1 MPQDAFT
8 ENILGAQSL
17 VNDDTNKVSMLSDI
31 EEGVNDEEIDLLE
44 LPMSD
49 EELLSLRD
57 EYENKS
63 AGYYPKIKTRQIRN
77 KLYLKGKQRNFNTQE
92 DRVVPKNLL
101 FEATATFVPASL
113 AENPEPVVFSDNTD
127 EGKAASS
134 DLKTMLQY
142 HADVL
147 GMRQKLGIMVWQW
160 GTYFIACVKYGWKP
174 NIDPI
179 TGEDTGDVTMELR
192 KPQNLVLDPDGYV
205 DEFGDFQGW
214 VGERIEKSAE
224 WFIEKYPK
232 HKTYL
237 TLKVN
242 GKLGT
247 KIIATEWWTDEY
259 SFTTFQ
265 EIVLDK
271 HKNEF
276 YNYPEKVDASE
287 AQEAQVMQQ
296 DQQEVAQGI
305 PPPPPPVPVINHFA
319 APKKPYTFFS
329 VFSLQE
335 EPYDFTNLIEQ
346 NIANQDRIND
356 RDEQITKN
364 LASGN
369 NAVAISGQSFNIE
382 NAGQAVQTF
391 YDEGFLLIPD
401 GNMDAVK
408 RIPAS
413 PLPSGI
419 MEAQESDMQS
429 LRSVYGTSGLIPN
442 TNPDEAVRNNIMNE
456 QHDSSRIGGG
466 VGDRLE
472 ITAKSMFNWLTQ
484 LYCVFYDMPHYA
496 AIMGSTAAVEYV
508 SLSAENMQRHFVV
521 TVSPNSMAPKD
532 EVSQRQEAI
541 TLAQEGFLDPINLF
555 KALDD
560 ADPTQTAQMVTMFRV
575 NPQLYMQTYFPQ
587 QAQQMAQT
595 AQQPQGQPTP
605 QGAPQP
611 QAGAPPSGGGSS
623 PPSQSALSTV
633 PLQKI

>member
-1 MPQDAFT
+1 MPTDGFT
-8 ENILGAQSL
+8 ENIRGAQSL
-17 VNDDTNKVSMLSDI
+17 VGDDTNKVSMLSDT
-31 EEGVNDEEIDLLE
+31 EEGILGDYEDILE
-44 LPMSD
+44 LPMPD
-49 EELLSLRD
+49 AELLSLRD

-63 AGYYPKIKTRQIRN
+63 NGYYPKIKNRQLRN
-77 KLYLKGKQRNFNTQE
+77 KLYLKGKQRNFTSQE

-127 EGKAASS
+127 EGKEASG

-174 NIDPI
+174 NIDPV

-214 VGERIEKSAE
+214 VGERIEKTAE

-232 HKTYL
+232 HKTSL

-242 GKLGT
+242 SKLGT
-247 KIIATEWWTDEY
+247 KIVATEWWNDEY

-276 YNYPEKVDASE
+276 YNYPEKE
-287 AQEAQVMQQ
+287 LAQEEGALPQQ
-296 DQQEVAQGI
+296 SA
-305 PPPPPPVPVINHFA
+305 PVINHFA

-391 YDEGFLLIPD
+391 YEEGFLLIPD

-413 PLPSGI
+413 ALPSGI
-419 MEAQESDMQS
+419 MEAQESDMAS

-484 LYCVFYDMPHYA
+484 LYCVFYDAPHYA
-496 AIMGSTAAVEYV
+496 AIMGNTAAVEYI
-508 SLSAENMQRHFVV
+508 SLSAQNMQRRFVV

-532 EVSQRQEAI
+532 EVSERQEAI

-555 KALDD
+555 KALND
-560 ADPTQTAQMVTMFRV
+560 ADPIQTAQMVTTFRV

-587 QAQQMAQT
+587 QAAQMAQP
-595 AQQPQGQPTP
+595 QPGQPPQGQ
-605 QGAPQP
+605 PQP
-611 QAGAPPSGGGSS
+611 QAGAPPPGGGS
-623 PPSQSALSTV
+623 PPQSQSELAAV